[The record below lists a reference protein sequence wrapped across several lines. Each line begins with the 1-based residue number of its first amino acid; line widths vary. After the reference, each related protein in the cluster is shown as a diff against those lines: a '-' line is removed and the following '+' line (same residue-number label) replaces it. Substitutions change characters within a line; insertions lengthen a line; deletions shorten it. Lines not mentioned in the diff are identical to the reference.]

1 MGAKYK
7 NLLRANNLSPANF
20 EETLV
25 DDIKMKNLRSLV
37 SAIIPSQNA
46 VKSEIHLK
54 SLATEAI
61 VVSFQ
66 KEEMTKNLSVGN
78 KELTAFIADTK
89 NESLLQALYKS
100 FKAEEEKKKTK
111 KIASFE
117 EKKNELARSHLQKS
131 KREEL
136 TKFNTELQS
145 KIQTA
150 LKN

>member
-1 MGAKYK
+1 MG
-7 NLLRANNLSPANF
+7 RANNLSPANF

-117 EKKNELARSHLQKS
+117 EKKNELAKSHLQKS

-136 TKFNTELQS
+136 TKFNT
-145 KIQTA
+145 
-150 LKN
+150 